1 MGRQAIK
8 VDVYVDT
15 LNLRSDRR
23 FNMTEPNTKEK
34 ILDSAEYL
42 FANKGLKETS
52 VRDITSHANVH
63 LAAVNYHFKTKD
75 GLLEAIMEQRL
86 IPLNRQ
92 RLRLLDKFEKRFGIG
107 SVPLEYALYSLIYP
121 EIRMCF
127 EAPHFLKIVGQIV
140 SHPDEETYN
149 IFISNF
155 QDVFTRFKEVLI
167 VSLPHMSDEDLM
179 WKMHFLIGSMIH
191 TCTNHRELTLLSKGI
206 CELKDQVEIVNRLIS
221 FCAAGLR
228 SEVYSHPIEQ
238 DE

>member
-1 MGRQAIK
+1 
-8 VDVYVDT
+8 
-15 LNLRSDRR
+15 
-23 FNMTEPNTKEK
+23 MTETNTREK

-42 FANKGLKETS
+42 FANKGLKDTS

-86 IPLNRQ
+86 IPLSRE
-92 RLRLLDKFEKRFGIG
+92 RLKLLDKYEKRYGKG
-107 SVPLEYALYSLIYP
+107 SVPVEYALYALFFP
-121 EIRMCF
+121 GIRMCF
-127 EAPHFLKIVGQIV
+127 EAPHFLRIAGQIV
-140 SHPDEETYN
+140 SHPDEETYK
-149 IFISNF
+149 IFIANF
-155 QDVFTRFKEVLI
+155 EDVFTKFKEVII
-167 VSLPHMSDEDLM
+167 VSLPHISDEDLM

-191 TCTNHRELTLLSKGI
+191 TCTNHRGLTLLSRGV
-206 CELKDQVEIVNRLIS
+206 CELKDQEEIVNRLIS